1 MFCIALLMLASS
13 AQAQDK
19 TPVCADAQIQK
30 TQECFAEL
38 VFPPKGSDK
47 EIICKYVEAGMQCF
61 ESECCTDH
69 KYAVAITQIQ
79 DQGSLAGCTAVLCGA
94 GMMRASAGSLLS
106 LSVALSLYFGL
117 SI

>member
-1 MFCIALLMLASS
+1 MFCIALLILISS
-13 AQAQDK
+13 AQAQAQ

-38 VFPPKGSDK
+38 VFPPDGSDR

-69 KYAVAITQIQ
+69 KYAVAISQIQ

-94 GMMRASAGSLLS
+94 GMRASACSLLS